1 MSPLPE
7 NWPKD
12 WAVPKVSMRDMF
24 SALRIE
30 SAGIVRR
37 QQDLVASGTLKSP
50 DEGML
55 KRALAL
61 HRAEQFLV
69 DCSPYM
75 DEVKSTIARLR
86 LKGPRP

>member
-1 MSPLPE
+1 MSGVPE
-7 NWPKD
+7 NWPED
-12 WAVPKVSMRDMF
+12 WAVPTVSMRDMF

-37 QQDLVASGTLKSP
+37 QKDLVASGVLDRP

-55 KRALAL
+55 KRALAM
-61 HRAEQFLV
+61 HRAEQFLI

-75 DEVKSTIARLR
+75 GEVKSTIERLR